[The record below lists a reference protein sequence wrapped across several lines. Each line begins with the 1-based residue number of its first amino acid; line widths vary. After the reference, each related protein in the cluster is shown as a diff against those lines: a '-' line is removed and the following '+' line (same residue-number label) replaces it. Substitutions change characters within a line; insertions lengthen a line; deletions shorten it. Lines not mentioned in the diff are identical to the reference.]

1 MKNVNIEKLIYD
13 LTFARRNEVINALYQ
28 AGINVNKQIDN
39 NQLYEVVMAELNKG
53 NQKLF
58 LPLGKV
64 IDATFDLTPLL
75 QDDNMNIEFSGADGK
90 TSTWDWI
97 KTNAST
103 IGSIGGGLL
112 GGIFG
117 GGGSSSGTP
126 STTIQTP
133 GSGGVDTNTLL
144 LMQQQQ
150 QAAQQARDEQRRKE
164 DAASRAATMWVVGGI
179 AAFLIIGGIITAV
192 IISSNK
198 AKVAAA
204 EAAKSAKSA

>member
-13 LTFARRNEVINALYQ
+13 LTFARRNEVINALSQ

-53 NQKLF
+53 NEKLF

-64 IDATFDLTPLL
+64 IDATFDLTPLM

-97 KTNAST
+97 KTNAAT
-103 IGSIGGGLL
+103 IGGIGGGLL

-117 GGGSSSGTP
+117 GGGSDGGATTTP
-126 STTIQTP
+126 TSTT
-133 GSGGVDTNTLL
+133 GGGADISSILL
-144 LMQQQQ
+144 LQQQQ
-150 QAAQQARDEQRRKE
+150 QAAQAARDEQRRRE
-164 DAASRAATMWVVGGI
+164 EAASRATTMWVVGGI
-179 AAFLIIGGIITAV
+179 AGFLVIGGIITA
-192 IISSNK
+192 IIVSGNK
-198 AKVAAA
+198 AKAAA
-204 EAAKSAKSA
+204 SKVV